1 MKNGWKE
8 VSTTNERSV
17 YLSLLDDFCPSNDQ
31 NECQFVEADP
41 EDIVHILW
49 VQGEAAGFS
58 TLKPK
63 GCYIEEWMERY
74 TMLTLDTIYVLP
86 QYRRR
91 GFVMS
96 LLTELMRKHDG
107 DHLGLSSPVS
117 DSMFAVLHKFL
128 LSNPQYRNQLWSIQF
143 CGGEGERELIWYLIR
158 RRNLANTAEP

>member
-63 GCYIEEWMERY
+63 
-74 TMLTLDTIYVLP
+74 
-86 QYRRR
+86 
-91 GFVMS
+91 
-96 LLTELMRKHDG
+96 
-107 DHLGLSSPVS
+107 
-117 DSMFAVLHKFL
+117 VLHKFL
-128 LSNPQYRNQLWSIQF
+128 LSNPQYRNQLWAIQF